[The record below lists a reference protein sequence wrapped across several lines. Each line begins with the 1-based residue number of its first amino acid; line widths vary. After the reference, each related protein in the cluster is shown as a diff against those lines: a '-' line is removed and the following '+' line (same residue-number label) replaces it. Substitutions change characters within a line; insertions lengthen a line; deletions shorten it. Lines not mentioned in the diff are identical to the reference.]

1 MKALLC
7 VAVLALVASTIAY
20 PHQAAINNLHNLDNN
35 VRKLLQMLVTNIQ
48 EELVS
53 AEKQEQEEEEV
64 FTLPPTLPPTDK
76 LPEASDDTINEMLQ
90 LLDVMKAQNLEAEEK
105 ANAEKAMAEKAVAEK
120 AVAEKAVAEKAV
132 AEKAVAESE
141 EVEYESFDSN
151 NDQLSETVKNIDVMD
166 LLRVLQRQ
174 AEEKAMAQR
183 WGRK

>member
-1 MKALLC
+1 
-7 VAVLALVASTIAY
+7 
-20 PHQAAINNLHNLDNN
+20 
-35 VRKLLQMLVTNIQ
+35 MLVTNIQ

-64 FTLPPTLPPTDK
+64 FTLPPTDK
-76 LPEASDDTINEMLQ
+76 LPEASDDIINEMLQ

-105 ANAEKAMAEKAVAEK
+105 AMVEKAVAEK
-120 AVAEKAVAEKAV
+120 AVAEKVM
-132 AEKAVAESE
+132 AESE

-183 WGRK
+183 WERK

>member
-1 MKALLC
+1 
-7 VAVLALVASTIAY
+7 
-20 PHQAAINNLHNLDNN
+20 
-35 VRKLLQMLVTNIQ
+35 MLVTNIQ

-76 LPEASDDTINEMLQ
+76 LPDASDDINEMLQ
-90 LLDVMKAQNLEAEEK
+90 LKAE
-105 ANAEKAMAEKAVAEK
+105 EKAMAEKSMAKKAIVMAEEAMAMAKKAMVMAEK
-120 AVAEKAVAEKAV
+120 AME
-132 AEKAVAESE
+132 ESE
-141 EVEYESFDSN
+141 EVEPESLDSN
-151 NDQLSETVKNIDVMD
+151 NDQLSETVNNIDVLD